1 MLDNDDKMYIGTY
14 EGTLQLDL
22 KKLQKSSFIPPIVF
36 TKADIRKND
45 ELSISSSILDNTLKL
60 KADERNVSISF
71 AALDFTNKN
80 WNTPID

>member
-1 MLDNDDKMYIGTY
+1 MYIGTY
-14 EGTLQLDL
+14 EGTLQLVL
-22 KKLQKSSFIPPIVF
+22 NKLQKSSISPPKVF

-71 AALDFTNKN
+71 AALDFTNKEK
-80 WNTPID
+80 